1 MAASPGQD
9 VDIDRARFQFRIL
22 SETAVELSGA
32 RYPRHILESFALSAQ
47 GGVGARGSFA
57 AILGDGEFELL
68 AQSSLSRNLTPEY
81 AKVLRDHLRALEGE
95 RKAPYFVPSL
105 QGELCPGRCE
115 LLLVCPLDGDRDG
128 VLGLEANLSGRQYD
142 ENDRQLVASLGTLFQ
157 TSLRFSLFAAREE
170 LLNAELRKRN
180 IALDRQIYHLTAMSA
195 FSRDI
200 MRVDMGEVMDAL
212 LLSLI
217 GHFSRPDGLLVLH
230 DRGSGAMLSSA
241 KGAAAGAG
249 LSAGQVDRLF
259 FLCLAG
265 AREKHLQPLQ
275 VERVEVLEPLTDLPL
290 GFEPRRVFIFMLRD
304 GLYGVLLLGR
314 GLDPA
319 VSSDDELLQAF
330 VSQGVMHLKN
340 ADSFATIT
348 ALNADLERQNEEL
361 RATIAELTRARD
373 QISMLEAAGRR
384 IAAMIHSKAESLE
397 RVRVV
402 DFLMIFLLSVG
413 MGLAFNIHNPRGIP
427 LVEPPGAEV
436 EVVGRDRALELVSG
450 EGALLVDARP
460 REFFERGS
468 APGAVNV
475 PAQLFDLVYM
485 MQMAAEDPERP
496 VVVFGR
502 SVSRR
507 YDLMVARKFLGRD
520 HERVY
525 IVTGVQPE
533 DLAGGPR

>member
-1 MAASPGQD
+1 MP
-9 VDIDRARFQFRIL
+9 DRARAEGDADRARYQFRIL
-22 SETAVELSGA
+22 SETAAELSGV
-32 RYPRHILESFALSAQ
+32 RYPHRILESFALSAQ
-47 GGVGARGSFA
+47 GGVGARGAFA
-57 AILGDGEFELL
+57 AILGPRGFELL
-68 AQSSLSRNLTPEY
+68 AHSSLSRNLTPEY
-81 AKVLRDHLRALEGE
+81 AGVLRNHLDALEGE
-95 RKAPYFVPSL
+95 RSAPYFVPSL

-115 LLLVCPLDGDRDG
+115 LLLVCPLDEGRDG
-128 VLGLEANLSGRQYD
+128 VLGLEANLAGRPYD
-142 ENDRQLVASLGTLFQ
+142 ENDRQLVAGLGTLFQ
-157 TSLRFSLFAAREE
+157 TSLRFSLFAARVE
-170 LLNAELRKRN
+170 LLNAELSKRN
-180 IALDRQIYHLTAMSA
+180 DALDRQVFHLNALRDL
-195 FSRDI
+195 SREI
-200 MRVDMGEVMDAL
+200 VRVEMAEVMDTL
-212 LLSLI
+212 LLTIL
-217 GHFSRPDGLLVLH
+217 GHFVRPQGVLLLYDRASGTVMCSARGMARPDL
-230 DRGSGAMLSSA
+230 APA
-241 KGAAAGAG
+241 E
-249 LSAGQVDRLF
+249 VDRLF

-265 AREKHLQPLQ
+265 AREK
-275 VERVEVLEPLTDLPL
+275 RLEPLRVEPVERLDVQSELPL
-290 GFEPRRVFIFMLRD
+290 GLAPDRAFIFMLRD
-304 GLYGVLLLGR
+304 GLYGLLLLGR

-319 VSSDDELLQAF
+319 TAAEDELLQAF

-340 ADSFATIT
+340 ADSFATIR
-348 ALNADLERQNEEL
+348 ALNEDLARQNEEL